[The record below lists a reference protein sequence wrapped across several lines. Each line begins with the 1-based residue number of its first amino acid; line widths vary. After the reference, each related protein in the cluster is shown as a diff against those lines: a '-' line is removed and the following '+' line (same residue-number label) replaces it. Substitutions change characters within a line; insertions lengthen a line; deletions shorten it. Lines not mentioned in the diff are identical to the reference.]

1 MHISES
7 SQILEYGVVVHYTMQ
22 RSIEMKM
29 KHVNNS
35 MPISR
40 AVKDIIMV
48 VKHQSN
54 MKYGIKKHAKEM
66 QHYKTWWTK

>member
-22 RSIEMKM
+22 ISIEMNM

-35 MPISR
+35 IPTSR
-40 AVKDIIMV
+40 AVKDINMAV
-48 VKHQSN
+48 QHQSN
-54 MKYGIKKHAKEM
+54 MKYGSKTHAREM